1 MQAGRRPPVHSAHSN
16 AAAAV
21 SGKHVQNQ
29 DITILD
35 EDQIYW
41 ENQLEDYQEKQD
53 FGPEIS
59 STIAGPAKV
68 FWQKNTSEE
77 RPTKTLESSKVPN
90 NCKFLAVKKVNKE
103 IWTCTS
109 PDIRTRD
116 FSLQKMQE
124 THAFMTSTVMR
135 AVYEL
140 GALKSKP
147 LLPIMDKLKD
157 ALKLAGKTSQQ
168 INSHRRDSFKPSI
181 PPELRKLMESP
192 EEESQWLF
200 GTT

>member
-1 MQAGRRPPVHSAHSN
+1 MQADRRPSVHSAHSN

-59 STIAGPAKV
+59 STIAGAAKV
-68 FWQKNTSEE
+68 FWQKNMSEE
-77 RPTKTLESSKVPN
+77 TLTKTLESSKMPN

-109 PDIRTRD
+109 PDIMTRD
-116 FSLQKMQE
+116 LSLQKMQE
-124 THAFMTSTVMR
+124 THAFMTSTVMQ
-135 AVYEL
+135 AVHEL
-140 GALKSKP
+140 
-147 LLPIMDKLKD
+147 
-157 ALKLAGKTSQQ
+157 
-168 INSHRRDSFKPSI
+168 
-181 PPELRKLMESP
+181 
-192 EEESQWLF
+192 
-200 GTT
+200 